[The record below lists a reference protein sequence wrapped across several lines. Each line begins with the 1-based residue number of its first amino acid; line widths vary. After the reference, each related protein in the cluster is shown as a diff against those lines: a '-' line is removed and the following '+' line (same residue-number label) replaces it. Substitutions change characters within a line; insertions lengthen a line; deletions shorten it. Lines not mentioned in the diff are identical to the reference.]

1 MIDPD
6 AALATRCIHAG
17 EADDP
22 HGSPHTPIYTTT
34 TFRFP
39 STAAILDVVEGR
51 RAGALYTRYGLN
63 PTLQSLEEKL
73 AAIEGAEAALAFC
86 SGMAAESALFLTHG
100 KAGIVCLGDAYGGT
114 LELLATQLPTLGI
127 PAHFLLGHE
136 LDALPS
142 LLQRGARLV
151 FFETPTNPALEQFD
165 IAAVSELA
173 HAHGARVA
181 VDNTFAS
188 PVNQT
193 PLALGADFVVHS
205 ATKYLGGHSDLT
217 AGALMGRKADLM
229 QVWSWRKN
237 LGQTIAPEIAAQLA
251 RSLRTLPVRVERQN
265 DTAMQVARAMQAHPA
280 VARVLYPGL
289 PNFPGHELAR
299 RQMKGFGGML
309 TIEVK
314 GGGEAATR
322 VADRLRLFALAPSLG
337 GVESLVTQPCT
348 TTHHGLTPEER
359 ARRGISDAMLRL
371 SVGLED
377 AGDLIADLQQALAGV
392 PDVPTDQAG

>member
-1 MIDPD
+1 MKPPQP
-6 AALATRCIHAG
+6 ALATDCVHAG
-17 EADDP
+17 EIVDP

-34 TFRFP
+34 TFKFP

-51 RAGALYTRYGLN
+51 KAGALYTRYGLN
-63 PTLQSLEEKL
+63 PTIQALEEKL

-86 SGMAAESALFLTHG
+86 SGMAAESALFLTYG
-100 KAGIVCLGDAYGGT
+100 RPGIVCLGDAYGGT
-114 LELLATQLPTLGI
+114 LELLGSQLPGLGI
-127 PAHFLLGHE
+127 PGYFLLGNE
-136 LDALPS
+136 LDTLPS
-142 LLQRGARLV
+142 LLKRGAGLV

-165 IAAVSELA
+165 IAAISELA
-173 HAHGARVA
+173 HAHGAFVA

-188 PVNQT
+188 PVNQN

-205 ATKYLGGHSDLT
+205 CTKYLGGHSDLT
-217 AGALMGRKADLM
+217 AGALMGGKELVM
-229 QVWSWRKN
+229 PVWNWRKN

-265 DTAMQVARAMQAHPA
+265 ATAMKIAEAMRVHPK

-289 PNFPGHELAR
+289 PDFPGHALAK
-299 RQMKGFGGML
+299 RQMKGYGGML

-314 GGGEAATR
+314 GGGEAASD

-377 AGDLIADLQQALAGV
+377 ADDLIADLEQALG
-392 PDVPTDQAG
+392 